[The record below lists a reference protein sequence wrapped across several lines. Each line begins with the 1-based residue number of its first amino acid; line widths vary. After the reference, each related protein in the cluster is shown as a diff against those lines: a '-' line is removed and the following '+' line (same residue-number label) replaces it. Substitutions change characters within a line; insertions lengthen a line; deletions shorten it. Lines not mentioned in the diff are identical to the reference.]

1 MHTINTPHQRPFA
14 SIISVAVAVSLALAT
29 TLAASFTVAPAQAQG
44 CVQVDWDPNSCSS
57 GAINNGSVDINGQ
70 TTNQASDPGTGGGS
84 GSSGSDSGG
93 ASGGSGGASGGG
105 DGPRELT
112 FLEMCMQDAY
122 FAAAVVECMAVV
134 SQWTPGDPATPT
146 APPTPRVITLTD
158 LASFTPQGVSLSLQP
173 GAWTVVGVETNF
185 IAGAVTHV
193 VGGTLLGRSAE
204 VRFTP
209 ASYEWNYGDGSTR
222 STADAGAS
230 WSALGLKEFSRTST
244 SHKYLT
250 PASYTPSVT
259 VYYSVEYRW
268 GGGAWQTIAGRI
280 PATAS
285 ASTVTVFTADTVLVT
300 GACTAWKTAPG
311 C

>member
-1 MHTINTPHQRPFA
+1 MHTINTPHHRHLA
-14 SIISVAVAVSLALAT
+14 RIISLAVTVSLALAT
-29 TLAASFTVAPAQAQG
+29 ALATSFAVPAQAQG

-70 TTNQASDPGTGGGS
+70 TTNQGSEPGNGGGS

-93 ASGGSGGASGGG
+93 ASGGSGSTSGGSS
-105 DGPRELT
+105 GPRELT

-122 FAAAVVECMAVV
+122 FAAAVVECMDVI
-134 SQWTPGDPATPT
+134 SQWTPGDPASPT
-146 APPTPRVITLTD
+146 APPTPRAITLTD
-158 LASFTPQGVSLSLQP
+158 IASFTPQGVSLSLQP
-173 GAWTVVGVETNF
+173 GSWTVVGVETNF
-185 IAGAVTHV
+185 IAGAQTHV
-193 VGGTLLGRSAE
+193 VAGSLLSRSAE

-209 ASYEWNYGDGSTR
+209 ASYDWNYGDGASR

-268 GGGAWQTIAGRI
+268 GGGAWQSIAGRI

>member
-1 MHTINTPHQRPFA
+1 MHTINNPHHRTLA
-14 SIISVAVAVSLALAT
+14 SIISVAVTVSLALAT
-29 TLAASFTVAPAQAQG
+29 TLAASVTATPAQAQG

-57 GAINNGSVDINGQ
+57 GAINNGSVDISGQ
-70 TTNQASDPGTGGGS
+70 STNHASDPGNGGGS
-84 GSSGSDSGG
+84 GSSGSGSSEASRGSGGTSGG
-93 ASGGSGGASGGG
+93 ASG
-105 DGPRELT
+105 PRDLT
-112 FLEMCMQDAY
+112 FQEMCMQDSY
-122 FAAAVVECMAVV
+122 FAVAVVECMAVV
-134 SQWTPGDPATPT
+134 SQWTPGDPGTPI
-146 APPTPRVITLTD
+146 APPTPRIITLTD

-185 IAGAVTHV
+185 IAGAVTHE

-209 ASYEWNYGDGSTR
+209 ASYEWNYGDGTTR

-244 SHKYLT
+244 SHKYLI

-268 GGGAWQTIAGRI
+268 GGGVWQSIAGRI

-285 ASTVTVFTADTVLVT
+285 ASTVTVFTADTVLVS